1 MTGSAGVH
9 GGGGGGGGGAH
20 AHQSWKVGTFVEFY
34 LRRHLLCV
42 NCACAGEPD
51 PKSHPAPV
59 QSTRFSSTVVQKGQR
74 VPAGGH
80 VPCHSD

>member
-1 MTGSAGVH
+1 MTGSAGVR
-9 GGGGGGGGGAH
+9 GGGGEGAH

-42 NCACAGEPD
+42 KCACAGEPD

-59 QSTRFSSTVVQKGQR
+59 QSTRCDSKLFLYCGAEGSASPGRRARALSQ
-74 VPAGGH
+74 
-80 VPCHSD
+80 